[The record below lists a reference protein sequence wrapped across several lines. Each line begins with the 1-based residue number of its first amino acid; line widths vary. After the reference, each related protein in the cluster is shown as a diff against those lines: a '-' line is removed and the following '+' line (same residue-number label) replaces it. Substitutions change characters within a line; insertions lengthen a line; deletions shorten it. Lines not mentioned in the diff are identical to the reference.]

1 MKIGMISLGCPKNL
15 VDSEVML
22 GLAQR
27 DGHQLTREAA
37 EADVLVVNTCA
48 FIDKAKQESI
58 DAILEMAE
66 HKKTGACR
74 RLIVTGCLAER
85 YREELREQ
93 IPEIDAVLGTG
104 EVDHIVGALAL
115 PGSGIADQTSGRLE
129 SASGI
134 GVPLLRANG
143 QQVYPGP
150 SIADAGSPLPRR
162 DSPTARLAPKTRD
175 LGSPVPDSGS
185 RSLPTYLY
193 DADTPRLLATPR
205 HYAYVKIAEGCDYK
219 CSFCIIPT
227 LRGKYRS
234 RPIASIVREAEA
246 LAAQGVKELL
256 LISQDTTF
264 YGIDRGERGAL
275 ASLLRALTRVD
286 GLEWIR
292 MLYLYPTT
300 IADDVLDAMAESEKV
315 CKYIDL
321 PLQHA
326 SDAVLRRMK
335 RPGTGASY
343 ERLLDRIR
351 RRVQGA
357 TLRTTFI
364 VGFPGET
371 PADFAELQRFVAAV
385 RFDHV
390 GVFTYSHEEG
400 TAAHGLTDDVP
411 ARLKRQRQSQLM
423 SLQKRIVSRAQK
435 GRVGQQARLLVD
447 GPSADHELVLRARLE
462 GQAPDID
469 PLVYLTE
476 CDPSTVSPGDL
487 IQAEIV
493 GSRSYDLV
501 ARPLPAAHG
510 GAADVTALERAT
522 VEAN

>member
-1 MKIGMISLGCPKNL
+1 MISLGCPKNL

-22 GLAQR
+22 GLAQQS
-27 DGHQLTREAA
+27 GHELTREAA

-66 HKKTGACR
+66 HKKTGNCR
-74 RLIVTGCLAER
+74 KLVVTGCMAER
-85 YREELREQ
+85 YRDELMAE

-104 EVDHIVGALAL
+104 EVPEIVNVL
-115 PGSGIADQTSGRLE
+115 GSGIRDQG
-129 SASGI
+129 SGI
-134 GVPLLRANG
+134 RTIQLLRANG
-143 QQVYPGP
+143 EP
-150 SIADAGSPLPRR
+150 I
-162 DSPTARLAPKTRD
+162 
-175 LGSPVPDSGS
+175 GS
-185 RSLPTYLY
+185 RIPDPGSRAVPTYIY

-219 CSFCIIPT
+219 CAFCIIPT

-234 RPIASIVREAEA
+234 RPAESILREAES
-246 LAAQGVKELL
+246 LAARGVKELL
-256 LISQDTTF
+256 LISQDTSF

-275 ASLLRALTRVD
+275 ARLLRQLNGVA

-300 IADDVLDAMAESEKV
+300 IGDDVLEAMAACEKV
-315 CKYIDL
+315 AKYIDL

-326 SDAVLRRMK
+326 ADPVLKRMK
-335 RPGTGASY
+335 RPGTRASY
-343 ERLLDRIR
+343 EALLTRIR
-351 RRVQGA
+351 QRVPDV

-371 PADFAELQRFVAAV
+371 EADFAELQSFVEAT
-385 RFDHV
+385 RFDHF

-400 TAAHGLTDDVP
+400 TTAHAMVDDVP
-411 ARLKRQRQSQLM
+411 ARIKRRRQAKLM
-423 SLQKRIVSRAQK
+423 STQRKIVARVQKA
-435 GRVGQQARLLVD
+435 RVGRRVRLLVD
-447 GPSADHELVLRARLE
+447 GPSSEHELVLRARLE

-476 CDPSTVSPGDL
+476 SDAEELTPGTMID
-487 IQAEIV
+487 AEVV
-493 GSRSYDLV
+493 GSRGYDLV
-501 ARPLPAAHG
+501 ARPLS
-510 GAADVTALERAT
+510 VTAT
-522 VEAN
+522 V

>member
-1 MKIGMISLGCPKNL
+1 MVSLGCPKNL

-22 GLAQR
+22 GLVAQH
-27 DGHQLTREAA
+27 GHQLTRDAA
-37 EADVLVVNTCA
+37 DADVLIVNTCA

-58 DAILEMAE
+58 DTILEMAE

-74 RLIVTGCLAER
+74 RLVVTGCMAER
-85 YREELREQ
+85 YRDELRAQ

-104 EVDHIVGALAL
+104 EVPEIVNALDGIGER
-115 PGSGIADQTSGRLE
+115 GSGIREGF
-129 SASGI
+129 I
-134 GVPLLRANG
+134 PLLRSNG
-143 QQVYPGP
+143 EPVNPR
-150 SIADAGSPLPRR
+150 SPI
-162 DSPTARLAPKTRD
+162 
-175 LGSPVPDSGS
+175 PDP

-193 DADTPRLLATPR
+193 DAGTPRLLATPR

-219 CSFCIIPT
+219 CAFCIIPT

-234 RPIASIVREAEA
+234 RSHESIVTEAER

-275 ASLLRALTRVD
+275 ARLLRALNRIE

-300 IADDVLDAMAESEKV
+300 ITDDVLDAVAESEKV
-315 CKYIDL
+315 CKYVDL

-326 SDAVLRRMK
+326 ADSVLRRMG
-335 RPGTGASY
+335 RPGTRASY
-343 ERLLDRIR
+343 ERLLSRIR
-351 RRVQGA
+351 QRIPGV

-371 PADFAELQRFVAAV
+371 AEDYADLAAFVESV
-385 RFDHV
+385 QFDHV

-400 TAAHGLTDDVP
+400 TSAHRLDDDVP
-411 ARLKRQRQSQLM
+411 AKVKKARQNGVMRLQR
-423 SLQKRIVSRAQK
+423 RIVKKAQRS
-435 GRVGQQARLLVD
+435 RVGSQVRVLVD
-447 GPSADHELVLRARLE
+447 GPSAEHDLVLRGRLE

-469 PLVYLTE
+469 PQVYLTD
-476 CDPSTVSPGDL
+476 CDPSAVTSGQFVE
-487 IQAEIV
+487 ARV
-493 GSRSYDLV
+493 VASRAYDLV
-501 ARPLPAAHG
+501 VRPLSG
-510 GAADVTALERAT
+510 
-522 VEAN
+522 VESA